1 MYDIKYIAFASA
13 LFFILGVVIFVD
25 AKKGII
31 PNTANLLLA
40 VLALIWTFVFKEQ
53 SWVFMLTGAILGG
66 GMLWGLRLLHKRT
79 HGVYGLGF
87 GDVKL
92 MAAGGAL
99 LGPTYVSY
107 AIALGAMVS
116 LMWVHIFMQR
126 KSHSVPE
133 KIAFGPGL
141 SLGIACLWAYQV
153 WRVYYGQ

>member
-1 MYDIKYIAFASA
+1 MYDIKYIAFAGT
-13 LFFILGVVIFVD
+13 LFLVLGVVTFVD

-31 PNTANLLLA
+31 PNSASVLLVL
-40 VLALIWTFVFKEQ
+40 LALIWTFVFKEQ
-53 SWVFMLTGAILGG
+53 SWVLMLSGAILGG

-79 HGVYGLGF
+79 HGIYGLGF

-107 AIALGAMVS
+107 AIALGAAVS
-116 LMWVHIFMQR
+116 LLWVQVLKR
-126 KSHSVPE
+126 NASQNAPE

-141 SLGIACLWAYQV
+141 SLGIACLWVYQV

>member
-1 MYDIKYIAFASA
+1 MYDIEYIAFAGA
-13 LFFILGVVIFVD
+13 LFFILGVVVFVD
-25 AKKGII
+25 AKRGII
-31 PNTANLLLA
+31 PNSANLLLA

-53 SWVFMLTGAILGG
+53 SWVYMLSGAMLGG

-107 AIALGAMVS
+107 AIALGAAVS
-116 LMWVHIFMQR
+116 LLWVQIVRQS
-126 KSHSVPE
+126 KSQPTPE